1 MDRYILI
8 CSCFGQ
14 EKRAK
19 EAFSLMFQDQV
30 LPPIIK
36 GRDRIYKLAKELNND
51 HILAISKLSGKYA
64 YYIEVENGVIS
75 KEVELTTGRRTR

>member
-1 MDRYILI
+1 MEYILI

-19 EAFSLMFQDQV
+19 EAFAIRHPDKI

-36 GRDRIYKLAKELNND
+36 GRDRIYKLAKELDND
-51 HILAISKLSGKYA
+51 HIEAISKLTGKYA
-64 YYIEVENGVIS
+64 YYVALQDNTIVYEED
-75 KEVELTTGRRTR
+75 LTTGRRTR